1 MSKIVIIGAGAMGS
15 AFALPCL
22 DNNHDINIV
31 GTHLENEFIDNL
43 KKNNNLH
50 LGLNV
55 QIPKEIKLF
64 KFDKFDELLK
74 SNVDLIVLG
83 ISSKGIE
90 WVSDQLSRI
99 YKDSRT
105 PKLLMLTKGLSIHN
119 NHYEL
124 LVDKLERLLTE
135 RKITNV
141 NISAVGGPCLAAGL
155 ANRVHSSVV
164 IANKDI
170 HVAKQI
176 ADMLNTNYYHTSHSD
191 DLNGVEVSAAIKNI
205 FSMAVGAAK
214 GLCSQNISNEV
225 REKNYL
231 NTASALVKQSI
242 YEMEIFVQHLKGKK
256 ETVKGLA
263 GLGDLYVSSGGGRNA
278 KMGSYIGEGLT
289 FSEAKKTK
297 MEKVTVE
304 GADLALEIGSKVNE
318 DFSRRDLPL
327 MLGMINAIINDK
339 KLETRTFDLSTGDF
353 VMFPSSLFHR
363 TTPFSSS
370 KKRVCFAFDLAPDEL
385 IS

>member
-1 MSKIVIIGAGAMGS
+1 MSKIIIIGAGAMGS

-31 GTHLENEFIDNL
+31 GTHLESDFIDQL
-43 KKNNNLH
+43 KKNDNLH
-50 LGLNV
+50 QGLNTK
-55 QIPKEIKLF
+55 IPKEIKIF
-64 KFDKFDELLK
+64 KFEKFDELLK

-90 WVSDQLSRI
+90 WVADQLGRLFKGSKI
-99 YKDSRT
+99 
-105 PKLLMLTKGLSIHN
+105 PKLLMLTKGLSIYKN
-119 NHYEL
+119 QYEL
-124 LVDKLERLLTE
+124 LVDKLERLLE
-135 RKITNV
+135 EKGIKKAD
-141 NISAVGGPCLAAGL
+141 ISAVGGPCLAAGL
-155 ANRVHSSVV
+155 ANRIHSSVV

-170 HVAKQI
+170 QTAKKI
-176 ADMLNTNYYHTSHSD
+176 ADMLNTNYYHTSYSN

-214 GLCSQNISNEV
+214 GLCNKNISNEV

-231 NTASALVKQSI
+231 NTASALIKQSI
-242 YEMEIFVQHLKGKK
+242 HEMEIFVEHLKGNK

-304 GADLALEIGSKVNE
+304 GADLAIEIAKKVNE
-318 DFSRRDLPL
+318 DFDDKKLPL
-327 MLGMINAIINDK
+327 MLAMINAIVEDK
-339 KLETRTFDLSTGDF
+339 KLELNWE
-353 VMFPSSLFHR
+353 
-363 TTPFSSS
+363 
-370 KKRVCFAFDLAPDEL
+370 AFR
-385 IS
+385 

>member
-22 DNNHDINIV
+22 DNNHDTNII

-43 KKNNNLH
+43 KQNNNLH
-50 LGLNV
+50 LGLNT
-55 QIPKEIKLF
+55 QIPQEIKIF
-64 KFDKFDELLK
+64 KFDKFDALLQ

-90 WVSDQLSRI
+90 WVSDQLSRL
-99 YKDSRT
+99 YKDSKI
-105 PKLLMLTKGLSIHN
+105 PKLLMLTKGLSIHKDK
-119 NHYEL
+119 YEL
-124 LVDKLERLLTE
+124 LVDKLERLLTD
-135 RKITNV
+135 RGVSNV
-141 NISAVGGPCLAAGL
+141 DISAVGGPCLAAGL

-164 IANKDI
+164 IANNDL
-170 HVAKQI
+170 HTAKKI
-176 ADMLNTNYYHTSHSD
+176 ADMLNTNYYHTSYSG

-214 GLCSQNISNEV
+214 GLCSNNISSDV

-231 NTASALVKQSI
+231 NTASALIKQSVH
-242 YEMEIFVQHLKGKK
+242 EMEIFVEHLKGKK

-278 KMGSYIGEGLT
+278 KMGSYIGDGLI

-297 MEKVTVE
+297 MENVTVE
-304 GADLALEIGSKVNE
+304 GADLAKEIAKKVNE
-318 DFSRRDLPL
+318 DFNQKKLPL
-327 MLGMINAIINDK
+327 MLAMINAIVDDK
-339 KLETRTFDLSTGDF
+339 KLVLDWE
-353 VMFPSSLFHR
+353 
-363 TTPFSSS
+363 
-370 KKRVCFAFDLAPDEL
+370 AFR
-385 IS
+385 

>member
-1 MSKIVIIGAGAMGS
+1 MSKIIIIGAGAMGS

-22 DNNHDINIV
+22 DNNHNINIV
-31 GTHLENEFIDNL
+31 GTHLENNFIDEL
-43 KKNNNLH
+43 KRNNNLH
-50 LGLNV
+50 PGLKTK
-55 QIPKEIKLF
+55 IPKEINIF
-64 KFDKFDELLK
+64 KFEKFDELLK
-74 SNVDLIVLG
+74 TNVDLVVLG

-90 WVSDQLSRI
+90 WVSDQISRL
-99 YKDSRT
+99 YKNKKA

-119 NHYEL
+119 NNYEL
-124 LVDKLERLLTE
+124 LVDKLERLLKSKGINE
-135 RKITNV
+135 I

-170 HVAKQI
+170 NTAKKI
-176 ADMLNTNYYHTSHSD
+176 ADMLNTHYYHTSYSN

-214 GLCSQNISNEV
+214 GLCGRNLSAEV

-231 NTASALVKQSI
+231 NTASALIKQSI
-242 YEMEIFVQHLKGKK
+242 HEMEIFVEHLKGKK

-278 KMGSYIGEGLT
+278 KMGYYIGEGLT

-304 GADLALEIGSKVNE
+304 GADLAKEIAKKVNE
-318 DFSRRDLPL
+318 DFDQKKLPL
-327 MLGMINAIINDK
+327 MLGMINAIVDDK
-339 KLETRTFDLSTGDF
+339 KLELDWE
-353 VMFPSSLFHR
+353 
-363 TTPFSSS
+363 
-370 KKRVCFAFDLAPDEL
+370 AFR
-385 IS
+385 

>member
-22 DNNHDINIV
+22 DNKHDINIV
-31 GTHLENEFIDNL
+31 GTHLEDKFIDSL
-43 KKNNNLH
+43 KKDNNLH
-50 LGLNV
+50 PGLNTK
-55 QIPKEIKLF
+55 IPKEIKIF
-64 KFDKFDELLK
+64 KFEKIKELLN
-74 SNVDLIVLG
+74 SEVELIVLG

-90 WVSDQLSRI
+90 WAADQLSKLYNSKNI
-99 YKDSRT
+99 
-105 PKLLMLTKGLSIHN
+105 PKLLMLTKGLSIYN

-124 LVDKLERLLTE
+124 LVDKLERLLKE
-135 RKITNV
+135 KGISQI

-164 IANKDI
+164 IANKEI
-170 HVAKQI
+170 QTARKI
-176 ADMLNTNYYHTSHSD
+176 ADMLNTNYYHTSHSN
-191 DLNGVEVSAAIKNI
+191 DLSGVEVSAAIKNI

-214 GLCSQNISNEV
+214 GLCSNNVSNEV

-231 NTASALVKQSI
+231 NTASALIKQSI
-242 YEMEIFVQHLKGKK
+242 YEMEIFVEHLKGKK

-278 KMGSYIGEGLT
+278 RMGSYIGEGLT

-304 GADLALEIGSKVNE
+304 GADLAIEIEKKINE
-318 DFSRRDLPL
+318 DFDEKTLPL
-327 MLGMINAIINDK
+327 MLAMINAITKDK
-339 KLETRTFDLSTGDF
+339 KLKLNWDLF
-353 VMFPSSLFHR
+353 R
-363 TTPFSSS
+363 
-370 KKRVCFAFDLAPDEL
+370 
-385 IS
+385 